1 MGILRVVASGLVAFL
16 ATLVVGAGGG
26 CAATDFEPYSKVAS
40 VRILATR
47 ATKPSPAAGETV
59 ELEALAFDGRQ
70 DRTRPMQLFWLPE
83 PCVDPTNDG
92 YFACYPALRDRYPVG
107 VDLTPQLH
115 NGVRMTVAIPP
126 DVITRHSG
134 ERGNGPYGLSL
145 VFLMACAG
153 HVEAVPPPSGAGPEA
168 VPFGCF
174 DDQHHPLGPND
185 WVFSYS
191 SVFSYPDRKNAN
203 PTIDHLSFSGVP
215 VDATAG
221 ITVDH
226 CTQAKID
233 DCPTSPLDTFVP
245 DTSQELN
252 PSNVDVNGNVL
263 REQIWV
269 DYFVT
274 RGKVKEYLVILF
286 DPRTGRLGRSADD
299 FYAPQTA
306 GEFLL
311 WAVVRDDRG
320 GATWLTVPLHA
331 R

>member
-1 MGILRVVASGLVAFL
+1 MGILRTLTFGLFAF
-16 ATLVVGAGGG
+16 AVIVVGGGG
-26 CAATDFEPYSKVAS
+26 CTANDFDPYSKVES

-47 ATKPSPAAGETV
+47 MSQPSPAPGDTV
-59 ELEALAFDGRQ
+59 DLDVLAFDGRQ
-70 DRTRPMQLFWLPE
+70 DRTHPMQLFWFPE
-83 PCVDPTNDG
+83 PCVDPTEDG
-92 YFACYPALRDRYPVG
+92 YFNCYPTMRDRYPVG
-107 VDLTPQLH
+107 VDLTSQLH
-115 NGVRMTVAIPP
+115 IDVRMTVAIPP
-126 DVITRHSG
+126 DVIARHSG
-134 ERGNGPYGLSL
+134 QRGNLPYGMVL

-153 HVEAVPPPSGAGPEA
+153 HVEAVPPPSGVGPEA

-174 DDQHHPLGPND
+174 DDQHHPLGPDD
-185 WVFSYS
+185 WVFSYAT
-191 SVFSYPDRKNAN
+191 VFSFANQKSAN
-203 PTIDHLSFSGVP
+203 PIIDHLSFGGVP

-226 CTQAKID
+226 CTQANID
-233 DCPTSPLDTFVP
+233 DCPTTPLDTFVP
-245 DTSQELN
+245 DASQELN
-252 PSNVDVNGNVL
+252 PGNLDVDGNVL

-274 RGKVKEYLVILF
+274 RGKVKNDTVILF
-286 DPRTGRLGRSADD
+286 DSRNGRVGNIADD

-320 GATWLTVPLHA
+320 GASWLMVPLHA